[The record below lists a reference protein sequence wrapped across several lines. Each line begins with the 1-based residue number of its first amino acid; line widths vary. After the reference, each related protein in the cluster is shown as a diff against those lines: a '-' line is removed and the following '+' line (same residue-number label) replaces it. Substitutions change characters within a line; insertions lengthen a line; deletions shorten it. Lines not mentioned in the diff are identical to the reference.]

1 MENKSIL
8 KTEVMEYL
16 PVVFELW
23 HTDQNNPE
31 WMVDTKVADF
41 SSREE
46 AEQFEKSLRVSLKFK
61 DNVLFY
67 QNRDGSVFKVLK
79 DKDVVFHKL
88 KPESFHKHNHVESDY
103 EIQNI
108 SINDYK
114 EWNILLSSFS
124 SLAWCVVEKKDKKE
138 QLVKAANGKALSFE
152 VDLTKK
158 TDVEFG
164 QLLEKVNDQK
174 PKSLAE
180 AIEMMAK
187 LSELNG

>member
-1 MENKSIL
+1 
-8 KTEVMEYL
+8 MEYL

-46 AEQFEKSLRVSLKFK
+46 AEQFEKGLRISLKFK

-67 QNRDGSVFKVLK
+67 ENRDGSVFKILQ

-124 SLAWCVVEKKDKKE
+124 SLAWSVVEKKGKKE
-138 QLVKAANGKALSFE
+138 NSKPSEKQIGEDDTIICYDINNDNHWDKWFE
-152 VDLTKK
+152 NFGLKK
-158 TDVEFG
+158 
-164 QLLEKVNDQK
+164 
-174 PKSLAE
+174 
-180 AIEMMAK
+180 
-187 LSELNG
+187 